1 MTTTRAPLSSRIL
14 FRWGEAM
21 KARKTIS
28 TCGAR
33 RPSGFGAVEAPDGLP
48 DGPAMEFPLVEAYL
62 NNICQ
67 TIRLLKGLPKDHC
80 AWPIEGWKGG
90 RMEEW
95 KGGRVGG
102 WVNHPRRGITK
113 RSCV

>member
-1 MTTTRAPLSSRIL
+1 
-14 FRWGEAM
+14 
-21 KARKTIS
+21 
-28 TCGAR
+28 
-33 RPSGFGAVEAPDGLP
+33 
-48 DGPAMEFPLVEAYL
+48 MEFPLVEAYL

-95 KGGRVGG
+95 KGERMEE
-102 WVNHPRRGITK
+102 WVIG
-113 RSCV
+113 